1 MAKYKFGKRS
11 RKRLEGVHPDLVKV
25 AEECLNLMDI
35 AIIEGVRSLDKQK
48 DYLRTGAT
56 KTLKSKHLIGH
67 ALDLTPYPVDMT
79 SDMGIKRHY
88 YMAGMLRGI
97 AHMMDIKIRSGAD
110 WDNDGQITDQT
121 FMDLV
126 HIEKIK

>member
-56 KTLKSKHLIGH
+56 KTLKSKHLTGH

-97 AHMMDIKIRSGAD
+97 AHMMNIKIRSGAD
-110 WDNDGQITDQT
+110 WDNDGNITDQT

>member
-35 AIIEGVRSLDKQK
+35 AIIEGVRSLNKQK

-67 ALDLTPYPVDMT
+67 ALDLTPYPVDMK

-110 WDNDGQITDQT
+110 WDNDGKITDQT

>member
-35 AIIEGVRSLDKQK
+35 AIIEGVRSIEKQK

-110 WDNDGQITDQT
+110 WDNDGKITDQT

>member
-97 AHMMDIKIRSGAD
+97 AHMMNIKIRSGAD
-110 WDNDGQITDQT
+110 WDNDGNITDQT

>member
-97 AHMMDIKIRSGAD
+97 AHMMNIKIRSGAD
-110 WDNDGQITDQT
+110 WDRDKIYLSDQS
-121 FMDLV
+121 FDDLP
-126 HIEKIK
+126 HIELV

>member
-35 AIIEGVRSLDKQK
+35 AIIEGVRSLEKQK

-97 AHMMDIKIRSGAD
+97 AHMMGIKIRSGAD